1 MAYEQKEMGG
11 SLFRNDKKGNDKW
24 PDYRGKALI
33 NGQLL
38 DVAGWVR
45 ESKVGKF
52 LSLAFSIPKHKA
64 DAQAAPKADP
74 PPWGEAIKTTPEE
87 SQDLPF

>member
-11 SLFRNDKKGNDKW
+11 SLFKNDKKNNDKW

-45 ESKVGKF
+45 ESKGGKF
-52 LSLAFSIPKHKA
+52 LSLAFSIPKPKA
-64 DAQAAPKADP
+64 DAPAAPKSDP
-74 PPWGEAIKTTPEE
+74 PPWGAATQAQPDD
-87 SQDLPF
+87 QLPF